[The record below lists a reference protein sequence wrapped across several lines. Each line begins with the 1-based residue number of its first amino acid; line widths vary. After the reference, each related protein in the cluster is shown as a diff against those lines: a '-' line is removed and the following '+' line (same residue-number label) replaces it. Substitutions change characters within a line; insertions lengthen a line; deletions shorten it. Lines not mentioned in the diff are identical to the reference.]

1 MKRSLMLLAA
11 GFAALSLAACGSNPS
26 VPKLTPV
33 QVAAIVCP
41 AAKTELS
48 TLSLAGVFTG
58 GAQDTLSTQ
67 VQPDLD
73 AVCVAGASIT
83 DTKLQTLS
91 DTAFPLVIT
100 IVKNSSLSDEDKNK
114 AYLAIGGFQALI
126 NVNIALVA
134 ASAASA
140 PAAASA
146 PVSQ

>member
-1 MKRSLMLLAA
+1 MKKLFTAA
-11 GFAALSLAACGSNPS
+11 AVCLVASALAACGSNPT

-33 QVAAIVCP
+33 QVASIVCP
-41 AAKTELS
+41 AAKTELN

-58 GAQDTLSTQ
+58 GAQDTLSKQ
-67 VQPDLD
+67 VQPDID